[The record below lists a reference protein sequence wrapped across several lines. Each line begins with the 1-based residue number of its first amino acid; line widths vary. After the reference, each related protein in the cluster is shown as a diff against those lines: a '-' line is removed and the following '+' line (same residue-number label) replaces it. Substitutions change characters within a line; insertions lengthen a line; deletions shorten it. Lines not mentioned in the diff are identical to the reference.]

1 MNALFQAFLSI
12 VVDGAVGFG
21 NRKVESC
28 GHTYCWETPLAVLV
42 LQPDAA
48 QVC

>member
-12 VVDGAVGFG
+12 VADGAVGFG
-21 NRKVESC
+21 NSKVESC
-28 GHTYCWETPLAVLV
+28 GHTYCLETPLAALV